1 MKKGNARALLIRGGT
16 LVDPAN
22 DRGRHPAGRLRD
34 LLIAD
39 GRVAAVDAPGKLDDA
54 GKKIRAQV
62 FDATGLVIAP
72 GLIDIHVH
80 LREPGQTWKETIATG
95 TTAAAAGGFTTVCCM
110 PNTVPVNDTPEW
122 TRWMQAPERDA
133 AVSVFP
139 VAAATMG
146 SMGEA
151 LTNYAALKEAG
162 AVAVSDDG
170 KPILGDV
177 IMFECLR
184 AAAMVGLP
192 VIQHAEDTRL
202 TGGCSMN
209 AGPVA
214 FRLGLRG
221 YSVAAEADLVAR
233 DIGLLQQL
241 DKTERKLAHLHVA
254 HLSTAAALQHVRAAK
269 KRGLPV
275 TCEVAPHH
283 FTLTDAAVGDY
294 NTHARMYPPLRT
306 ARDRSALIEGLLDGT
321 VDCIATDHAPHSI
334 HEKEQEFDRAPNGI
348 TGLETSLGLTLGVLH
363 REHGL
368 SLGKALALLTSRPA
382 AIVGLE
388 KERGHLGV
396 GARADILVF
405 DPTGERTFN
414 VADSRSMSRNS
425 PFDGWPMPGVIKTTI
440 SGGVPA

>member
-1 MKKGNARALLIRGGT
+1 MSTSKRARTLLIRGGT

-34 LLIAD
+34 LLISD

-54 GKKIRAQV
+54 AKKIRAQIL
-62 FDATGLVIAP
+62 DAIGLVIAP

-95 TTAAAAGGFTTVCCM
+95 TAAAVAGGFTTVCCM
-110 PNTVPVNDTPEW
+110 PNTVPVNDTPDW
-122 TRWMQAPERDA
+122 TRWMQAPERG
-133 AVSVFP
+133 AVASVFP
-139 VAAATMG
+139 VAAATVG
-146 SMGEA
+146 SMGET
-151 LTNYAALKEAG
+151 LTDYAALKDAG

-184 AAAMVGLP
+184 AAAMAGLP

-209 AGPVA
+209 AGPIA

-241 DKTERKLAHLHVA
+241 DKQQRKLAHLHVA

-269 KRGLPV
+269 RRGLPV

-294 NTHARMYPPLRT
+294 NTHAKMYPPLRT
-306 ARDRSALIEGLLDGT
+306 VRDRSALIEGLLDGT

-368 SLGKALALLTSRPA
+368 SLSKALALLTSRPA
-382 AIVGLE
+382 AIVGLN

-396 GARADILVF
+396 GGRADILVF
-405 DPTGERTFN
+405 DPAGEETFH
-414 VADSRSMSRNS
+414 VDQSRSMSRNS
-425 PFDGWPMPGVIKTTI
+425 PFDGWPMPGTKKIVIV
-440 SGGVPA
+440 GGIQ